1 MFGNL
6 ALGSNSTR
14 MQFLSQV
21 IRLPHA
27 IAILASLL
35 LSACL
40 GSVSNIPTADIPPPK
55 NIPIVRAPA
64 LGQQW
69 VYEVRNIFNG
79 ELVDILTETVVE
91 IGPRV
96 RIAREGKKSGRLP
109 DEIQGP
115 WGRIVQDPHWTPT
128 QVFTKPVPLWPE
140 QFSPKWSG
148 FYQTRYQVLGNPEND
163 FYWALGIQV
172 KSWNRVKTIAGE
184 FDTLYFIN
192 TADNF
197 QSDDWFRMVSNRRDK
212 VWFAPE
218 IGRWVV
224 RESFGEYLW
233 LGSGGWADS
242 NLEDYLR
249 WELISW
255 K

>member
-1 MFGNL
+1 MEVSRSVMRHLTITAYFPNRL
-6 ALGSNSTR
+6 RTLVVLST
-14 MQFLSQV
+14 
-21 IRLPHA
+21 
-27 IAILASLL
+27 LL

-40 GSVSNIPTADIPPPK
+40 GSVSQIPTKKIDAPAITPT
-55 NIPIVRAPA
+55 VRAP
-64 LGQQW
+64 LVGQQW
-69 VYEVRNIFNG
+69 VYEVRNVFNG

-115 WGRIVQDPHWTPT
+115 WGKIIQDPHWTPP
-128 QVFTKPVPLWPE
+128 QVFIKAPPLWPE
-140 QFSPKWSG
+140 QLTSRWSG
-148 FYQTRYQVLGNPEND
+148 FYQTRYQVLGNTEND
-163 FYWALGIQV
+163 FYWDLGIQA

-184 FDTLYFIN
+184 FDTLYFVN
-192 TADNF
+192 TANNF
-197 QSDDWFRMVSNRRDK
+197 QSDDWFRIASNRREI
-212 VWFAPE
+212 VWFSPE

-233 LGSGGWADS
+233 LGSAGWADS